1 MRIGKWN
8 VGCGLLFVYF
18 GFCRPVFIIP
28 YPHAA
33 VQRKKAVRDGFF
45 VCVYFC
51 QSATAMEY
59 AVLIVFREDSALLS
73 SESYR
78 EVKLVSPARSM

>member
-18 GFCRPVFIIP
+18 GFCRTTLIIP

-33 VQRKKAVRDGFF
+33 VQHKKPSEDGFL
-45 VCVYFC
+45 CCIYFC

-59 AVLIVFREDSALLS
+59 AVLIVFREDSALPS